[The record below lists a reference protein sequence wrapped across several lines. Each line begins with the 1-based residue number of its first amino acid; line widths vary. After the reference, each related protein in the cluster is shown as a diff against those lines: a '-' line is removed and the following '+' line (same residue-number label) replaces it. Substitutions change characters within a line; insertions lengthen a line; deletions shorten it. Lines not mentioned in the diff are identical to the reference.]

1 MIPLVVLLEAAD
13 EVFGGLV
20 VLAGREH
27 QERVRL
33 LARDGVE
40 IRGHIPLTLEVI
52 SSAGDELTLRVI
64 VLIRH
69 RRVVIERISVPENR
83 GGNIYRRL
91 VLRAYPRPLP
101 ERRGVNRFL
110 VTRRARER
118 KERACKQQNK
128 KIVARRI

>member
-1 MIPLVVLLEAAD
+1 MVPLVVLLEAAD

-52 SSAGDELTLRVI
+52 RCAGDELTLWVI

-69 RRVVIERISVPENR
+69 RRVVIERVSVPENR
-83 GGNIYRRL
+83 GGNIDRRL
-91 VLRAYPRPLP
+91 VLR
-101 ERRGVNRFL
+101 L
-110 VTRRARER
+110 VR
-118 KERACKQQNK
+118 
-128 KIVARRI
+128 